1 MTTYFQIEG
10 IDMHTIVH
18 NDTHTGNHTGAANS
32 PAHLSV
38 SARMR
43 PFGVRFAR
51 RTQALRSDTPLTED
65 QMRQVAPSI
74 FAQGKHVSRS
84 ERYTYIPTID
94 VLRGLRKEGFQP
106 FMVAQGASRIE
117 GKAEFTKHLI
127 RMRFVGSQPSTDG
140 LAARPQPETETEA
153 HEVIL
158 INSHDGAS
166 SYRLLSGVLRFVC
179 LNGLVVGE
187 LANDIRVAHKGKAE
201 VEVIEGAIRVLDD
214 AGAVAAA
221 VDGMKA
227 VTLSASEEHA
237 FASAALSLR
246 YGDVVEGQP
255 LAPISASQIIEARR
269 TEDVG
274 HSLWLNLQ
282 RCQEHLLRG
291 GQRGR
296 SAQGHRVQTRPVA
309 SIDRS
314 VNLNRALWTLAEEM
328 RRLKA

>member
-1 MTTYFQIEG
+1 
-10 IDMHTIVH
+10 MHTIVH
-18 NDTHTGNHTGAANS
+18 NDTQPITHANDAS
-32 PAHLSV
+32 SAAHLTA

-65 QMRQVAPSI
+65 QMREVAPSI
-74 FAQGKHVSRS
+74 FAPGKHVSRS

-94 VLRGLRKEGFQP
+94 VLRSLRKEGFQP

-127 RMRFVGSQPSTDG
+127 RMRFVGSQQSADG
-140 LAARPQPETETEA
+140 LTERPQPEA

-166 SYRLLSGVLRFVC
+166 SYRLLSGILRFVC
-179 LNGLVVGE
+179 LNGLVVGQ

-214 AGAVAAA
+214 AGAVAEA

-227 VTLSASEEHA
+227 MALSASMEHA

-246 YGDVVEGQP
+246 YGEAVEGQP
-255 LAPISASQIIEARR
+255 LAPISASQIMEPRR
-269 TEDVG
+269 VEDVG

-282 RCQEHLLRG
+282 RLQEHLLRG

-314 VNLNRALWTLAEEM
+314 VSLNRALWTLAEEM

>member
-1 MTTYFQIEG
+1 MDILSGHTTRNIP
-10 IDMHTIVH
+10 
-18 NDTHTGNHTGAANS
+18 NSNAASGAA
-32 PAHLSV
+32 HLTASTW
-38 SARMR
+38 MR
-43 PFGVRFAR
+43 PFATRFAR
-51 RTQALRSDTPLTED
+51 RTQALRSDTPLAED

-74 FAQGKHVSRS
+74 FAEGKHASRS

-94 VLRGLRKEGFQP
+94 VLRSLRKEGFQP

-127 RMRFVGSQPSTDG
+127 RMRFVGSHLGDHMSSDG
-140 LAARPQPETETEA
+140 LAAKPQPDA
-153 HEVIL
+153 HEIIL

-166 SYRLLSGVLRFVC
+166 AYQLLSGIFRSIC
-179 LNGLVVGE
+179 LNGLVVGK
-187 LANDIRVAHKGKAE
+187 LAHDIRIAHKGQAQA
-201 VEVIEGAIRVLDD
+201 EVIEGAIRVLDD
-214 AGAVAAA
+214 AGVVAEA

-227 VTLSASEEHA
+227 LALSAGEEHA

-246 YGDVVEGQP
+246 YGEAVEGQP
-255 LAPISASQIIEARR
+255 LAPVSVSQIMEPRR
-269 TEDVG
+269 VEDVG

-282 RCQEHLLRG
+282 RVQEHLIRG

-296 SAQGHRVQTRPVA
+296 SVQGKRLQTRAVT